1 MSGLDANRC
10 LGGIRAAVPRPV
22 RFSGQVVRGKLLR
35 HCSKTHYA
43 VSKDR
48 LPDSLDHVNVTLAAV
63 QMSMTDD
70 VGHNV
75 ATAERLARAA
85 AADGAQVI
93 VIPELFEGLYFCV
106 DQLPEHFS
114 RAQPVEGHPTV
125 AHFAALAAELG
136 VVLPVSIYE
145 RAGQATFNTV
155 VIIDADG
162 SVLGWYRKSHI
173 PDGPG
178 YTEKYYFNP
187 GDTGFRVWPTR
198 FGNVGVAICWDQWFP
213 ESARCMALQGADFLL
228 YPTAIGSEPSIPS
241 WDSSGHWQRV
251 MQGHAGANL
260 MPLVA
265 CNRFGFEQ
273 GRADRSITFY
283 GSSFI
288 ADSTGEKVAEASRDA
303 ETVIA
308 ATFDLDELRA
318 MRNSWGVFR
327 DRRPELYGSLLTLDG
342 VSRPTG

>member
-1 MSGLDANRC
+1 
-10 LGGIRAAVPRPV
+10 
-22 RFSGQVVRGKLLR
+22 
-35 HCSKTHYA
+35 
-43 VSKDR
+43 
-48 LPDSLDHVNVTLAAV
+48 VNVTLAAV
-63 QMSMTDD
+63 QMSMIDEVD
-70 VGHNV
+70 HNV
-75 ATAERLARAA
+75 ATANRLVRQAA
-85 AADGAQVI
+85 AAGAQVI

-106 DQLPEHFS
+106 DQLPEHFA
-114 RAQPVEGHPTV
+114 RARPVAGHPTV

-155 VIIDADG
+155 VMIDADG
-162 SVLGWYRKSHI
+162 SVLGRYRKSHI

-178 YTEKYYFNP
+178 YTEKYYFTP

-198 FGNVGVAICWDQWFP
+198 FP

-228 YPTAIGSEPSIPS
+228 YPTAIGSEPPNPD

-273 GRADRSITFY
+273 GQADRAITFY

-288 ADSTGEKVAEASRDA
+288 ADATGQKVAEAGRDCEA
-303 ETVIA
+303 ALT

-318 MRNSWGVFR
+318 MRNSWGLFR

-342 VSRPTG
+342 ATRPVG